1 MGGISDGG
9 GNFVGW
15 RSLLRLMFHRRISMQ
30 VIGTQVI
37 PEQGG
42 KRGFTVEFVGKG
54 GEVVSVQLRNDTD
67 RTLNS
72 GNAIDRAKA
81 VMSELATFD
90 ATAALASADAAQPSA
105 RTSGDRDEMEDQL
118 DQGLEDSF
126 PASDPVSITSSAIP
140 TGKVRKH

>member
-1 MGGISDGG
+1 
-9 GNFVGW
+9 
-15 RSLLRLMFHRRISMQ
+15 MQ

-54 GEVVSVQLRNDTD
+54 GEVVSVLLRNDSD

-72 GNAIDRAKA
+72 RNAIDRAKA

-90 ATAALASADAAQPSA
+90 ETAALATPDPSTSDAAQPSA
-105 RTSGDRDEMEDQL
+105 RAAADAGEMEEQL
-118 DQGLEDSF
+118 ERGLEDSF
-126 PASDPVSITSSAIP
+126 PASDPVSITSSAIA

>member
-1 MGGISDGG
+1 
-9 GNFVGW
+9 
-15 RSLLRLMFHRRISMQ
+15 MQ

-42 KRGFTVEFVGKG
+42 KRGFTVEFVGQG
-54 GEVVSVQLRNDTD
+54 GEVVSVQLRNDSD

-81 VMSELATFD
+81 VMGELASFD
-90 ATAALASADAAQPSA
+90 ETAVLSGSDGGEA
-105 RTSGDRDEMEDQL
+105 RQSVRASGDQDEQL

-140 TGKVRKH
+140 TGKIRKH

>member
-1 MGGISDGG
+1 
-9 GNFVGW
+9 
-15 RSLLRLMFHRRISMQ
+15 MQ

-67 RTLNS
+67 LTLNS

-81 VMSELATFD
+81 VMGELASFD
-90 ATAALASADAAQPSA
+90 ETVAPAETGQAQPSA
-105 RTSGDRDEMEDQL
+105 RMSGDEATMEEQL

-140 TGKVRKH
+140 TGKIRKH

>member
-1 MGGISDGG
+1 
-9 GNFVGW
+9 
-15 RSLLRLMFHRRISMQ
+15 MQ

-42 KRGFTVEFVGKG
+42 KRGFTVEFVGQG
-54 GEVVSVQLRNDTD
+54 GEVVSVQLRNDSD

-81 VMSELATFD
+81 VMGELASFD
-90 ATAALASADAAQPSA
+90 ETAVLSASGSDGGEA
-105 RTSGDRDEMEDQL
+105 RQSVRASGDQDDMEEQL
-118 DQGLEDSF
+118 DQGLEDTF

-140 TGKVRKH
+140 TGKIRKH